1 MDNKAYQS
9 PQADLSL
16 EQASFEQKHSL
27 FNLKGRMGRVRFLNY
42 SFILPILL
50 SVIPFIVSI
59 RGFLDAD
66 VHYGTGDQKVIF
78 IGILNSLVIALWSF
92 LGIFVVLTL
101 LAGIQRWH
109 DLNKSGWLTLLQL
122 IPLITMFLW
131 FIPGEKQ
138 SNNFGATPKENT
150 ALTFIPLIIFAMVIL
165 YLALMVLKYG

>member
-50 SVIPFIVSI
+50 SLIPLTISMINVLAAI
-59 RGFLDAD
+59 NK
-66 VHYGTGDQKVIF
+66 YGTGDPK
-78 IGILNSLVIALWSF
+78 ILA
-92 LGIFVVLTL
+92 
-101 LAGIQRWH
+101 AGISSATVTAVWSYLILSIVFPLIAGMQRWH
-109 DLNKSGWLTLLQL
+109 DLGKSGWLTLLQL
-122 IPLITMFLW
+122 LPLVTVILW

-138 SNNFGATPKENT
+138 SNNFGAIPKENT
-150 ALTFIPLIIFAMVIL
+150 ALTFIPLTIFAMVIL
-165 YLALMVLKYG
+165 FIALMVLKYG